1 MSPNVHN
8 ANELKLFMDWF
19 RETYGREWTVADHL
33 AAANNGITLFT
44 ASFGIFVSIII
55 IALSTYSLIKTCIK
69 YAKDQRTPNPAYTRE
84 DLAAILLIHILPIF
98 GMGLLM
104 LVKIGQL

>member
-8 ANELKLFMDWF
+8 ANELRQFMDWF
-19 RETYGREWTVADHL
+19 KETYGREWTVTDHL
-33 AAANNGITLFT
+33 AAADTGVTL
-44 ASFGIFVSIII
+44 FGIFVSIII
-55 IALSTYSLIKTCIK
+55 IALFTYNLIKTCIK
-69 YAKDQRTPNPAYTRE
+69 YANGRRTPDPAYTRE
-84 DLAAILLIHILPIF
+84 DLAIILLIHILPIF